1 MNRWRGFGI
10 VWGLVTLVIAG
21 IVGVVAYNAGASSVV
36 TSSAAEA
43 GRVVYVPGYGFGF
56 GFFWIF
62 PLLFFLFIFFGLFG
76 RWGRGYGRGGWYGK
90 GYGDPQSR
98 LDSWHQQAHGT
109 PAPKTGDQPKQDQG
123 GQSPL

>member
-1 MNRWRGFGI
+1 MNRSRGFGI
-10 VWGLVTLVIAG
+10 VWGLVTLVVAG
-21 IVGVVAYNAGASSVV
+21 IVGVLAYNAGAASAV
-36 TSSAAEA
+36 TTSAGEA

-98 LDSWHQQAHGT
+98 LDGWHQQAHGT
-109 PAPKTGDQPKQDQG
+109 TAPKTGDQPQQDQP
-123 GQSPL
+123 GQ